1 VFPSSAATIVAAGT
15 GNASPFH
22 MRFVRSCVAALVATT
37 LAAGCATTATYT
49 TDPYTDE
56 YRPRTGIVEHVRQV
70 VREVRGNP
78 AGGAAAGALIGA
90 VLFGGHGPRTL
101 FGAAAGAATGAALS
115 QGRYET
121 RAYEVVVRF
130 DNGTRGVFTFRDY
143 SPFAPGDRIALGP
156 DGPRRIV
163 Y

>member
-1 VFPSSAATIVAAGT
+1 MIAIS
-15 GNASPFH
+15 
-22 MRFVRSCVAALVATT
+22 T
-37 LAAGCATTATYT
+37 LAIGCATTSTYST
-49 TDPYTDE
+49 ESTGDE
-56 YRPRTGIVEHVRQV
+56 YRPREGVVESVRQIV
-70 VREVRGNP
+70 HRVEGNP
-78 AGGAAAGALIGA
+78 AGGAVAGALIGA

-121 RAYEVVVRF
+121 RAYEIVVRF
-130 DNGTRGVFTFRDY
+130 DNGTRGVFTYRDY

>member
-1 VFPSSAATIVAAGT
+1 MIAISTFA
-15 GNASPFH
+15 
-22 MRFVRSCVAALVATT
+22 M
-37 LAAGCATTATYT
+37 GCATTST
-49 TDPYTDE
+49 TSTEWTDE
-56 YRPRTGIVEHVRQV
+56 YSPREGRVESVRQIV
-70 VREVRGNP
+70 HRVQGNP

-130 DNGTRGVFTFRDY
+130 DNGARVVFTYRDY

-156 DGPRRIV
+156 DGPRRVI

>member
-1 VFPSSAATIVAAGT
+1 MIAISTFAMS
-15 GNASPFH
+15 
-22 MRFVRSCVAALVATT
+22 
-37 LAAGCATTATYT
+37 CATTSTYST
-49 TDPYTDE
+49 ESTDE
-56 YRPRTGIVEHVRQV
+56 YSPREGRVESVRQIV
-70 VREVRGNP
+70 HRVEGNP

-90 VLFGGHGPRTL
+90 VLFGGRGPRTL

-115 QGRYET
+115 SGSYET
-121 RAYEVVVRF
+121 RDFEVVVRF
-130 DNGTRGVFTFRDY
+130 DNGARGVFTYRDY